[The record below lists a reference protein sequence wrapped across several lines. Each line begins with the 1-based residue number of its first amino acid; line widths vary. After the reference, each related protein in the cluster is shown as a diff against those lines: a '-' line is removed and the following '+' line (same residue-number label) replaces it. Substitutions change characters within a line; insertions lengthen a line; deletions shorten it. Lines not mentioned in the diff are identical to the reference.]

1 MKYLCKTIYIMLI
14 LCVICTCVVGCAT
27 SDDMTTSDVPDEEL
41 TIFRCGDYYYNVDG
55 WTDVMNFSSSNI
67 DIPDGG
73 CARIVADVTYMW
85 GGVAGFNKD
94 VGVNEIKEA
103 RLIDY
108 EEAFPEGI
116 KDYEWNAISGED
128 CLRKIMINNEWYYIC
143 LSYGDYAVYKDG
155 ERVATYTERDGK
167 LYCEETGE
175 YIVRD
180 ENSSSGYVT
189 EQEENGDKREF
200 HFLNADEVEGISDQD
215 IMYIVE
221 HDYDTSD
228 FYSQEDYTYLDFDGI
243 EMDGS
248 QFEDYEIRMEALSV
262 KPDNIDVPL
271 SYTDMEDAAK
281 NNIQEFIEAQNR
293 YDNYGEQIEFTSD
306 EDISFIGENDMYAAY
321 ILKYTDNWY
330 TYDDPEGDSK
340 TLDSEDRKY
349 CWIYLKNLMRDEG
362 TSDLIFLGQLNRE
375 NVCSVLDMYDYDN
388 EIRNID
394 GAILLYRDI
403 EENDNE
409 FVYTSY
415 IASGPGR
422 GDVEGAVI
430 YRNVYHVDKASHKLN
445 IDKDCIK
452 DIFY

>member
-1 MKYLCKTIYIMLI
+1 MGTLLSRKK
-14 LCVICTCVVGCAT
+14 
-27 SDDMTTSDVPDEEL
+27 
-41 TIFRCGDYYYNVDG
+41 
-55 WTDVMNFSSSNI
+55 
-67 DIPDGG
+67 
-73 CARIVADVTYMW
+73 
-85 GGVAGFNKD
+85 
-94 VGVNEIKEA
+94 NE
-103 RLIDY
+103 
-108 EEAFPEGI
+108 
-116 KDYEWNAISGED
+116 
-128 CLRKIMINNEWYYIC
+128 
-143 LSYGDYAVYKDG
+143 
-155 ERVATYTERDGK
+155 
-167 LYCEETGE
+167 
-175 YIVRD
+175 
-180 ENSSSGYVT
+180 
-189 EQEENGDKREF
+189 DKREF
-200 HFLNADEVEGISDQD
+200 HFLNADEVEGISDED

-243 EMDGS
+243 EMDGL
-248 QFEDYEIRMEALSV
+248 QFDDYEIRMEELSV
-262 KPDNIDVPL
+262 KPDNIDAPL
-271 SYTDMEDAAK
+271 SYTDMEEAAK

-321 ILKYTDNWY
+321 ILKYTDNRY

-375 NVCSVLDMYDYDN
+375 NVCSVLDLYDYDDD
-388 EIRNID
+388 IRNID

-430 YRNVYHVDKASHKLN
+430 YRNVYHVDKVSHKIN